1 MTDTVRITPL
11 GGLGEIGKNLTA
23 VEYRGKIVVVDCGIA
38 FPRDEMLGIDLIL
51 PDTRWLMEREDDVL
65 AFVLTHGHE
74 DHIGALPFVL
84 RRLTRPVY
92 GSRFTL
98 ALVKSKLDEHGLI
111 RSVETNE
118 VSEHSRLALGPFD
131 LSFVAVSHSVPD
143 ALAVVLG
150 TDLGAVVVT
159 GDYKFD
165 HTPIDGRITD
175 VNAFARLGEQGVLAL
190 LGDSTNATSPGSTAS
205 ESTVGQAF
213 HQIFAE
219 ADGRVILACFASHIH
234 RVQQAIQ
241 IAHLHGRRFAVSGRS
256 MQKNVNIA
264 RNLGI
269 LEVPEG
275 AMIRLAEIDDY
286 RPEEILILTTG
297 SQGEPLSALTRM
309 AFDDHPQVGLNEG
322 DTVVISATPIP
333 GNELSVMNTVNRLL
347 KSGATV
353 IHGRESGVHVSGH
366 ASQEDLR
373 MMLNLVRPQYFVPV
387 HGEYRHQHIHRRL
400 ARDAGIPEEDIFILE
415 NGDVLEI
422 DADNAELVDK
432 VPTGMVFVDGFEIG
446 DEEGLVLRDR
456 QQLAAD
462 GVTIEPADRILSI
475 RTPGIREVGVSL
487 GVEDQVV
494 RSVER
499 FTLILVDNDRGLGI
513 GCDAHEAVN
522 VVPFIRHPESSI
534 RMEGQA
540 GGNSTGVVKLANFTV
555 GGSTQNRMAFPID
568 EREVAMP
575 IESWTFER
583 GESRSEHGHIADSC
597 HG

>member
-1 MTDTVRITPL
+1 VTDTVRITPL

-74 DHIGALPFVL
+74 DHIGALPFAL

-462 GVTIEPADRILSI
+462 GILIAVLTVDAQTGDSVAPPELVARGFLHDDERLRDVLAECGAALEDLMGELGAEHVTGQKL
-475 RTPGIREVGVSL
+475 IREDVNQCLSELVF
-487 GVEDQVV
+487 
-494 RSVER
+494 RR
-499 FTLILVDNDRGLGI
+499 TRRRPLILP
-513 GCDAHEAVN
+513 
-522 VVPFIRHPESSI
+522 VV
-534 RMEGQA
+534 
-540 GGNSTGVVKLANFTV
+540 V
-555 GGSTQNRMAFPID
+555 
-568 EREVAMP
+568 EV
-575 IESWTFER
+575 
-583 GESRSEHGHIADSC
+583 
-597 HG
+597 